1 MLKNLESVLLTISRA
16 VIASA
21 FWVAS
26 RIFHK
31 VEVHGVEHDSVE
43 PRTYYGIM
51 HKRDLDPIIIIPIVV
66 FHRGW
71 EGLAGDLHFA
81 LRSDGFSPGYLGRLV
96 MHPRLLSR
104 ALRLLSI
111 GPALR
116 WLGAQPVQD
125 LLRPAE
131 EWVREALQLGIES
144 CVGDIFTSNFIENL
158 AIVTGESQEQ
168 ITSYPLSQLLD
179 WRYHYALQQYYSS
192 EILVLSMRRPLERRM
207 IARIKDSIT
216 ELNTWVS
223 SGGSL
228 FGSPE
233 GQLSPDGK
241 VSPIN
246 SSLHRILRH
255 IPSDMRIVPISI
267 MYDFMIVG
275 RLRIFVDFAPTIEN
289 ATLLPLHELD
299 TRIRK
304 AWLRSAR
311 ITSTQLASG
320 FLLNAVRNGLSSITL
335 DDVVDNMYHQAV
347 SLANAGR
354 NVDQYLLKRNQA
366 RKRALDFLAYA
377 ERHKLIRR
385 IGTHKWELTLS
396 ETAIQVRPR
405 EVGYDQSPLV
415 YAWNELQDILSI

>member
-1 MLKNLESVLLTISRA
+1 MLKNLESVLLAISRA

-31 VEVHGVEHDSVE
+31 VEVHGVEHDSVG

-51 HKRDLDPIIIIPIVV
+51 HKRDLDPIIIIPTVL
-66 FHRGW
+66 FHRRW
-71 EGLAGDLHFA
+71 AGLAGDLHFA

-104 ALRLLSI
+104 ALRLLSV

-116 WLGAQPVQD
+116 WLGAHPVQD

-131 EWVREALQLGIES
+131 EWIREALQLGIES
-144 CVGDIFTSNFIENL
+144 SVGGIFTSNFIEKL
-158 AIVTGESQEQ
+158 AIVTGESLEQ

-179 WRYHYALQQYYSS
+179 WRYHHALQHYYSS

-216 ELNTWVS
+216 ELNAWVS

-233 GQLSPDGK
+233 GHLSPEGK
-241 VSPIN
+241 VSSIN
-246 SSLHRILRH
+246 SNLHRILRH
-255 IPSDMRIVPISI
+255 IPSEMRIVPISI
-267 MYDFMIVG
+267 MYDFMTVG

-289 ATLLPLHELD
+289 APLLPLNELD
-299 TRIRK
+299 TRLRL

-320 FLLNAVRNGLSSITL
+320 FLLDAVREGLSSVTL

-354 NVDQYLLKRNQA
+354 NVDQYLLAQNQT

-377 ERHKLIRR
+377 ERHGLIRR
-385 IGTHKWELTLS
+385 IGTDKWELTLS

-415 YAWNELQDILSI
+415 YARNELQDILSV